1 MLNFLKCRFLWLIIL
16 LILFNLPAGCA
27 ITEPRPID
35 QKGIDKI
42 DPKQVIQSEKPIK
55 TPGPPPFSEKVSPV
69 TKGLIKETKLYS
81 MSFDNAPLGEVIA
94 AITNGTDL
102 NLSVVSGIDLAR
114 PVTVKLKNTTF
125 SEALNMVVVKGSG
138 YAWKIEEDCLYI
150 TRFEERIYH
159 LDYLD
164 MTGDTEIEV
173 GGDMLASSVENS
185 GVTGKYQI
193 KAKRTAKNIDVWS
206 GIQKSL
212 EGLKSPAGILQIN
225 RTAGIIYLADT
236 PRKIASMVKF
246 LDSLTESLHRQVF
259 IEAKILEVSLSDS
272 YKYGIDWSKLEI
284 GFKSS
289 SSAMPDALDISFNQ
303 GGAILLSD
311 ASRFGAILDFL
322 HTQGDVTV
330 LSNPHLSV
338 INGQSAI
345 MTVGFQFPYGD
356 ISGVDRDTDTGVITF
371 GTSIKRAILGLQLGL
386 TPQISTDG
394 VVTLHIVPTI
404 TRIQSEEKVEIPT
417 TATSS
422 QSISNPIIDLREMAT
437 TVRVREGRSVVLAG
451 LISQIKRINHEGL
464 PWLSNIPVL
473 KYFFK
478 HMEKVAENRE
488 LVIFITPYIKEVI

>member
-1 MLNFLKCRFLWLIIL
+1 MFKYRLLWLIIL
-16 LILFNLPAGCA
+16 MILFNIPSGCA
-27 ITEPRPID
+27 ITEPRSID
-35 QKGIDKI
+35 QKGIDRI
-42 DPKQVIQSEKPIK
+42 DPKQIIQREKSIK
-55 TPGPPPFSEKVSPV
+55 TPGPPPFSEKLSPV
-69 TKGLIKETKLYS
+69 TKGLVKETKLYS

-94 AITNGTDL
+94 AIINGSDL

-114 PVTVKLKNTTF
+114 PVTVKLKNSTF
-125 SEALNMVVVKGSG
+125 SEALNMVVIKGAG

-150 TRFEERIYH
+150 KRFEERIYH

-164 MTGDTEIEV
+164 MTGETEIEV
-173 GGDMLASSVENS
+173 GGDMLASSVENP

-193 KAKRTAKNIDVWS
+193 KAKRTGKNTDVWA
-206 GIQKSL
+206 GIQRAL
-212 EGLKSPAGILQIN
+212 EGLKSPDGILQIN
-225 RTAGIIYLADT
+225 RIAGIIYMADT
-236 PRKIASMVKF
+236 PRKIASMVQF
-246 LDSLTESLHRQVF
+246 LDSLAESLHRQVF
-259 IEAKILEVSLSDS
+259 IEAKILEVNLSDA
-272 YKYGIDWSKLEI
+272 YKYGIDWSKLEV

-289 SSAMPDALDISFNQ
+289 SSALPDELNISFNQ
-303 GGAILLSD
+303 GGTILL
-311 ASRFGAILDFL
+311 AGVSRFGAILDFL

-356 ISGVDRDTDTGVITF
+356 ISGVDRDTETGVVTF

-386 TPQISTDG
+386 TPQISSDG
-394 VVTLHIVPTI
+394 IVTLHIVPTI

-422 QSISNPIIDLREMAT
+422 QSISNPVIDLQEMAT

-451 LISQIKRINHEGL
+451 LISQIKRMNHEGL
-464 PWLSNIPVL
+464 PWVSKIPIL
-473 KYFFK
+473 GYFFK
-478 HMEKVAENRE
+478 HMEELTENRE